1 MIRQFQLV
9 EKVRA
14 YIPDVDEDKL
24 NRAYVFAM
32 RAHGDQKR
40 ESGDP
45 YFSHPLE
52 VASILAELHLDLET
66 IITGLLH
73 DTVEDT
79 TVSLD
84 EIEKNF
90 GKEVRTLVDGVTKL
104 SQIQWQ
110 SKHERQAENFRKLV
124 LAMAS
129 DMRVLLVKL
138 ADRLHNMR
146 TLHFCA
152 SEEKRQ
158 RISQE
163 TLDIYAPLSERIG
176 IHQIKEELEK
186 LAFAQLHPEA
196 YESINARLHFLR
208 QKGKDTVEGIKKQL
222 YELMKKNGVEATIS
236 GREKSPYS
244 IWRKMR
250 QRKVPFEQITDIIAF
265 RVLMNTKEDCYR
277 ALGVVHSTF
286 AMVPE
291 RFKDYISTPKPNNY
305 QSLHTTVI
313 GPTNNRIEVQIRTH
327 TMHDYAETGVAA
339 HWKYKQSSQDEKGE
353 YRWLRGLLEILE
365 HSSDPEEFLEHTKL
379 EMFQDQVFCFT
390 PAGDLI
396 SLPQGATV
404 IDFAYAIHSD
414 VGNHCVSAKIDG
426 RLVPLRTILRNGSQ
440 VEVCTSKSQTPS
452 PTWERLV
459 VTGKARANIRRFIRT
474 QQREQYI
481 LLGKSILQKQFK
493 KNNKSFSDRTLI
505 EFLPKLRLKNVDELY
520 ASVGSGVYTATEIYN
535 QMFPEHESTE
545 AELQPDELKISTANT
560 EKAIDRKSGSK
571 GAVPLHGLIPGMAIH
586 YAGCCHPLP
595 GDRVVGIVQTGK
607 GVTIHTRDCS
617 TLVRYES
624 EPDRW
629 LDVSWDSEADQQD
642 IHVGRL
648 YVLLSNQSGALAKM
662 STIVSQ
668 QEANIINFKIT
679 NRTETFFDIVVDIE
693 VRDADHLTNIIGSL
707 RSASEIVS
715 VERV

>member
-9 EKVRA
+9 EKVRI

-32 RAHGDQKR
+32 QAHGNQMR

-52 VASILAELHLDLET
+52 VASILAELNLDLET

-79 TVSLD
+79 SVNLD
-84 EIEKNF
+84 QIEKNF

-110 SKHERQAENFRKLV
+110 SKHEKQAENFRKLV

-146 TLHFCA
+146 TLHYVA
-152 SEEKRQ
+152 SLEKRQ

-163 TLDIYAPLSERIG
+163 TLDIYAPLAERIG
-176 IHQIKEELEK
+176 IQHIKEELEK

-196 YESINARLHFLR
+196 YESITARLHFLR
-208 QKGKDTVEGIKKQL
+208 EKGKDTVDSIKTQIL
-222 YELMKKNGVEATIS
+222 QLMKENTMEASLS
-236 GREKSPYS
+236 GREKSIYS

-250 QRKVPFEQITDIIAF
+250 QRKVPFEQLTDIIAF
-265 RVLMNTKEDCYR
+265 RILLGTREECYR
-277 ALGVVHSTF
+277 ALGAVHGAF

-313 GPTNNRIEVQIRTH
+313 GPTNHRIEIQIRTH
-327 TMHDYAETGVAA
+327 TMHEYAENGVAA
-339 HWKYKQSSQDEKGE
+339 HWKYKQNTTEDKSE
-353 YRWLRGLLEILE
+353 YRWLRGLLDILE

-396 SLPQGATV
+396 SMPQGATV

-414 VGNHCVSAKIDG
+414 VGNHCVSGKIDG
-426 RLVPLRTILRNGSQ
+426 RLVPLRTVLRNGSQ
-440 VEVCTSKSQTPS
+440 VEICTSKSQNPS
-452 PTWERLV
+452 PAWERCV

-474 QQREQYI
+474 QQRDQYI
-481 LLGKSILQKQFK
+481 ILGKSILQKYFK
-493 KNNKSFSDRTLI
+493 KYKKAFSDRTFI
-505 EFLPKLRLKNVDELY
+505 EFLSNFRMKSLDELY
-520 ASVGSGVYTATEIYN
+520 ASVGSGVYTAADVYTR
-535 QMFPEHESTE
+535 MHPENRSG
-545 AELQPDELKISTANT
+545 AEENAEQTQNT
-560 EKAIDRKSGSK
+560 VPSIIDKASNRKTDKRS
-571 GAVPLHGLIPGMAIH
+571 AIPLRGLIPGMAIH

-607 GVTIHTRDCS
+607 GVTIHTRDCA
-617 TLVRYES
+617 TLMHYES

-629 LDVSWDSEADQQD
+629 LDVSWDSENTPEST
-642 IHVGRL
+642 HVGRL
-648 YVLLSNQSGALAKM
+648 YVLLSNQSGALAKL
-662 STIVSQ
+662 STVVSQ
-668 QEANIINFKIT
+668 QDANIINFKIT
-679 NRTETFFDIVVDIE
+679 NRTENFFDIVVD
-693 VRDADHLTNIIGSL
+693 VDVKNADHLTDIIASL
-707 RSASEIVS
+707 RSVSQIVS

>member
-9 EKVRA
+9 EKVRI
-14 YIPDVDEDKL
+14 YIPEVDEATL
-24 NRAYVFAM
+24 NKAYVFAM

-79 TVSLD
+79 SVSLD

-90 GKEVRTLVDGVTKL
+90 GVDVRNLVDGVTKL
-104 SQIQWQ
+104 SQIEWQ
-110 SKHERQAENFRKLV
+110 SKHERQAENFRKLI

-152 SEEKRQ
+152 SDEKRQ

-176 IHQIKEELEK
+176 IHQIKEELEQ
-186 LAFAQLHPEA
+186 LAFAQLHTEA
-196 YESINARLHFLR
+196 YESIKARLHFLR
-208 QKGKDTVEGIKKQL
+208 QKGKDTVNDIKSQLHALIKENGISS
-222 YELMKKNGVEATIS
+222 VIS

-265 RVLMNTKEDCYR
+265 RILVDTKEACYR
-277 ALGVVHSTF
+277 ALGTVHSKF

-313 GPTNNRIEVQIRTH
+313 GPTNHRIEIQIRTH
-327 TMHDYAETGVAA
+327 TMQDYAENGVAA
-339 HWKYKQSSQDEKGE
+339 HWKYKQNNQEDKSE

-426 RLVPLRTILRNGSQ
+426 RLVPLRTVLRNGSQ
-440 VEVCTSKSQTPS
+440 VEVCTSKSQMPS

-481 LLGKSILQKQFK
+481 LLGKSILQKLFK
-493 KNNKSFSDRTLI
+493 KKSKSFSDRALI
-505 EFLPKLRLKNVDELY
+505 EFLPRLRLKNVDELY
-520 ASVGSGVYTATEIYN
+520 VRVGSGVYTAAEVYN
-535 QMFPEHESTE
+535 QMFPDQERIAEKTDDEECVLAE
-545 AELQPDELKISTANT
+545 AKS
-560 EKAIDRKSGSK
+560 EKAPDRPVK
-571 GAVPLHGLIPGMAIH
+571 GKTAISLHGLIPGMAIH

-595 GDRVVGIVQTGK
+595 GDRIVGIVQTGK

-617 TLVRYES
+617 TLTQYES

-629 LDVSWDSEADQQD
+629 LDVSWDSEADHHE

-662 STIVSQ
+662 STIVSHQ
-668 QEANIINFKIT
+668 DANIINFKIT

-693 VRDADHLTNIIGSL
+693 VKDADHLTNIIGSL
-707 RSASEIVS
+707 RAVSQIVS